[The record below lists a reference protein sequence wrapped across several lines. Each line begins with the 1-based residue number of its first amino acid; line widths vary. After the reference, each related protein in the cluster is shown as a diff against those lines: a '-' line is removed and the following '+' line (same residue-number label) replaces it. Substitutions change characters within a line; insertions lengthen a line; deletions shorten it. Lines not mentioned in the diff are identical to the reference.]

1 MVDLA
6 RVEQKLSAART
17 RLILDRPFLG
27 ALVLRLPLVAAD
39 PKWCPTTGTDAR
51 KFYYNPDYIWQ
62 LNDSELQF
70 VLAHEA
76 LHCGLLHFA
85 RRNGRTQHLWD
96 IACDYAVNPL
106 LINEGLQPPPNAPW
120 LREYEN
126 MTAEEIYPLLGDNE
140 NDMDTMDKHLYDQ
153 GEGGQR
159 GDDSHGEGES
169 DRQRQRN
176 DKRPDP
182 GEGEGKGQQ
191 PDPELSGPGQGG
203 AREKEGGL
211 AAEPLPLSER
221 EKQELAEQWQ
231 QKLAGAAQMAMQAGK
246 LGENWVR
253 LVDHLLE
260 PQLPWQALLARYMT
274 ATARDDY
281 SWQRPNS
288 RREGPAIFPSLK
300 NGQVDITVAI
310 DVSGSIAD
318 GELQA
323 FLGEVN
329 AIKSQINARITLLA
343 CDAKLSEGAPWVF
356 EPWEECR
363 LPEKLQ
369 GGGGTDFRP
378 VFQWLEQQDRQPDL
392 LVWFTDAQGRFPEQ
406 APHCPVLWLVKGRAS
421 IPFGQRIQLN

>member
-1 MVDLA
+1 MADLE

-51 KFYYNPDYIWQ
+51 KLYYNPDYIWQ
-62 LNDSELQF
+62 LTDSELQF

-106 LINEGLQPPPNAPW
+106 LIEEGLDAPPNAPW
-120 LREYEN
+120 LREYAN
-126 MTAEEIYPLLGDNE
+126 MTAEEIYPLLDDND
-140 NDMDTMDKHLYDQ
+140 NDMETMDKHLYDQ

-169 DRQRQRN
+169 DRERQRN

-191 PDPELSGPGQGG
+191 PDPETRGDGQGG
-203 AREKEGGL
+203 ARQQAGGL
-211 AAEPLPLSER
+211 AAEPQPLSER
-221 EKQELAEQWQ
+221 EKQELTEQWQ
-231 QKLAGAAQMAMQAGK
+231 QRLAGAAQQALQAGK

-274 ATARDDY
+274 ASARDDY
-281 SWQRPNS
+281 SWQRPNN
-288 RREGPAIFPSLK
+288 RREGPAIYPSLR
-300 NGQVDITVAI
+300 NGQVDVVVAI
-310 DVSGSIAD
+310 DVSGSIRDQELAAFM
-318 GELQA
+318 GEI
-323 FLGEVN
+323 N
-329 AIKSQINARITLLA
+329 AIKGQINARITLLA
-343 CDAKLSEGAPWVF
+343 CDARLSEGAPWTF

-363 LPEKLQ
+363 LPAQLK

-378 VFQWLEQQDRQPDL
+378 VFQWLEGQDQQPDL
-392 LVWFTDAQGRFPEQ
+392 LVWFTDAQGRFPEHP
-406 APHCPVLWLVKGRAS
+406 PHCPVLWLVKGRAGV
-421 IPFGQRIQLN
+421 PFGQRIQLN